1 MQRRML
7 STRPD
12 RRPRWRS
19 KPRPRR
25 CERPN
30 FFVGFRITSPS
41 LVARVERLQT
51 AIHDACPE
59 ATPCLIDPRTLHVTL
74 CVLRLPDDAA
84 TDQACQ
90 VLHAEAT
97 RVAAE
102 EFVHGSPRFDFNNWE
117 FFGNNDVLH
126 AKLDVAAADGR
137 RLSAV
142 AERLHGEFEQLGFTT
157 ENFRHPYSPHM
168 TVWKTSRD
176 RELIKSLNARRIP
189 DEPSVQ
195 DDVFQVVA
203 SFNNAAETSLGTE
216 YPRSIE
222 LLNMKEKEEDGKIQ
236 LGCCHVKSNS
246 NAIHLQVTTNKLH
259 QRSGAVAR
267 RLNQS

>member
-1 MQRRML
+1 MTLVRKLHPASLTPERCTSRSVCCVFRTMQVKFTALALALKLAML
-7 STRPD
+7 FYT
-12 RRPRWRS
+12 
-19 KPRPRR
+19 
-25 CERPN
+25 
-30 FFVGFRITSPS
+30 FV
-41 LVARVERLQT
+41 VDV
-51 AIHDACPE
+51 
-59 ATPCLIDPRTLHVTL
+59 
-74 CVLRLPDDAA
+74 A

-222 LLNMKEKEEDGKIQ
+222 LLNMKEKEEDGYYK
-236 LGCCHVKSNS
+236 
-246 NAIHLQVTTNKLH
+246 QVASAFWC
-259 QRSGAVAR
+259 SG
-267 RLNQS
+267 